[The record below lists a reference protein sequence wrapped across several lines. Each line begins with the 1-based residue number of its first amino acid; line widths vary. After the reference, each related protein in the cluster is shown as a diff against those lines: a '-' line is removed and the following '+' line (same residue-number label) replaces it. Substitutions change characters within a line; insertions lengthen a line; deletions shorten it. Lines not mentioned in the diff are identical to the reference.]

1 MSELN
6 EHQKNSIRLVGGGK
20 YWGTLRIESGRLL
33 LDCQRHGRQVQ
44 FDLLASLERGQP
56 VIRNANSVESLHR
69 PDAVWSADLLGE
81 FDFAHDEY
89 EAAQRKMI
97 DLFATNSKT
106 FNQS

>member
-44 FDLLASLERGQP
+44 FDLLASVDRGQP
-56 VIRNANSVESLHR
+56 VSGKSVQLPEPIRE
-69 PDAVWSADLLGE
+69 AD
-81 FDFAHDEY
+81 
-89 EAAQRKMI
+89 
-97 DLFATNSKT
+97 
-106 FNQS
+106 